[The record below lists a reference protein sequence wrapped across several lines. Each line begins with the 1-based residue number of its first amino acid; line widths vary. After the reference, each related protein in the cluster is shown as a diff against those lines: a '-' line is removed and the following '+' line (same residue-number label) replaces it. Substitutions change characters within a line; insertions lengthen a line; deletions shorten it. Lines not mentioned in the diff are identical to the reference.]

1 MSEQRWKEGDPPE
14 FLVPRTCSQ
23 CGQPWIHRACGPT
36 HAIIVAGFIV
46 GRSALRDGPLADL
59 RSRLAAAERERD
71 EANRRTQ
78 SHIEDKHRI
87 LREYAVKTVEVEKRL
102 AAVNAEIGRLKAIV
116 GRLPKTK
123 DGVPMAPGM
132 RVWTGAEPDDEHLV
146 TGVTNFNACECGGDG
161 EESFFSGQH
170 DCHELCDHA
179 IESSAAYSTQAA
191 AIAARAAEG
200 RTE

>member
-36 HAIIVAGFIV
+36 HAIIAAGFIV

-59 RSRLAAAERERD
+59 RSRLAAAEE
-71 EANRRTQ
+71 Q
-78 SHIEDKHRI
+78 HRH
-87 LREYAVKTVEVEKRL
+87 VESDASGLAYKLNVALQDL
-102 AAVNAEIGRLKAIV
+102 AAANAEIGRLEAII
-116 GRLPKTK
+116 GRLPKTN
-123 DGVPMAPGM
+123 DDVPIMSLDE
-132 RVWTGAEPDDEHLV
+132 VWILPLRPDLSIGFPELRKPDELNWKH
-146 TGVTNFNACECGGDG
+146 NACW
-161 EESFFSGQH
+161 
-170 DCHELCDHA
+170 
-179 IESSAAYSTQAA
+179 STQAA